1 MSEVY
6 LVNSNKKFLKE
17 KEKLR
22 KEKKRILSRIRI
34 ALAQLKK
41 KMFKNEFKDL
51 IKYMK
56 ETTYEVSNDNTIT
69 FMKLMHHLE
78 SAEITEEASKKTK
91 KINDLETINNI
102 EFRKSEMEYEIDKL
116 RKERKNSKKNNEK
129 IKLLEKLSKIKQKI
143 IKIYEKNFKGVNI
156 PKKFLDVIKILKQQ
170 QSLSKEEKEKINILE
185 KVFNVLILE
194 LKKLQ

>member
-1 MSEVY
+1 
-6 LVNSNKKFLKE
+6 
-17 KEKLR
+17 
-22 KEKKRILSRIRI
+22 
-34 ALAQLKK
+34 
-41 KMFKNEFKDL
+41 
-51 IKYMK
+51 
-56 ETTYEVSNDNTIT
+56 
-69 FMKLMHHLE
+69 MHHLE